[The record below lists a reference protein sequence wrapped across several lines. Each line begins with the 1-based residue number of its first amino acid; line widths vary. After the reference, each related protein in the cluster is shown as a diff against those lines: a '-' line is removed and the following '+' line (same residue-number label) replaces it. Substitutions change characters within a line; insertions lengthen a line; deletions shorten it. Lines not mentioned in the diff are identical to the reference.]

1 MRAFALIQ
9 ISSRTGTCGEDVA
22 SLPTAAAM
30 NRAPIPIA
38 PLARADAAP
47 PSFTAV
53 FAAAPHRL
61 MFFAGASAVLLSMLW
76 WTLALA
82 AGTFGWNTWPQAPI
96 PAIWA
101 HAMLAQYG
109 MLGPFIFGFLLTVFP
124 RWTGQPDLKR
134 RAYVPVFAG
143 VFGGY
148 LLALP
153 GLLDLRPLLVAGF
166 ALMLAGWI
174 YGIARLFGVLRAARS
189 RDRWAWS
196 ILAALTL
203 GALGLA
209 LFLAFLLGAPPELAI
224 AAIRLGTFGFL
235 LPVYFSVIHRMLPFF
250 SANVI
255 PGYRTVRPTRSLPLL
270 WMLLLAHLGF
280 GFASLPMWRAL
291 IDALLALFFLGH
303 WIAWQP
309 WKARRPGL
317 LAVLYLAFAWLPLAF
332 VLFALGGLRGEGA
345 YGALDMAALHAL
357 TVGFFG
363 SMLVA
368 MVTRVTHG
376 HSGRPL
382 AMGAVPWFTFLAVQA
397 VALARVIDALAGGG
411 ALAYTLTAAAW
422 VAAFLPWALRSA
434 WIYLSPRRDGRPG

>member
-1 MRAFALIQ
+1 MNRPEAGRKPRPIA
-9 ISSRTGTCGEDVA
+9 A
-22 SLPTAAAM
+22 SLEHG
-30 NRAPIPIA
+30 RANPRGISPS
-38 PLARADAAP
+38 LAQIL
-47 PSFTAV
+47 
-53 FAAAPHRL
+53 AAAPHRM
-61 MFFAGASAVLLSMLW
+61 MFFAGATAVLLSMLW

-82 AGTFGWNTWPQAPI
+82 AGTWGWAHWPQAPI
-96 PAIWA
+96 PTIWA

-109 MLGPFIFGFLLTVFP
+109 MLGPFIFGFTLTVFP
-124 RWTGQPDLKR
+124 RWSGQPELR
-134 RAYVPVFAG
+134 RGAYVPVFIG

-148 LLALP
+148 VLAVI
-153 GLLDLRPLLVAGF
+153 GLLDLRPLLLAGF
-166 ALMLAGWI
+166 ALLLAGWL
-174 YGIARLFGVLRAARS
+174 YGITRLLGVLRAARS

-209 LFLAFLLGAPPELAI
+209 LFLAVLMGAPGALAI
-224 AAIRLGTFGFL
+224 AAIRIGTFGFL
-235 LPVYFSVIHRMLPFF
+235 LPVFFSVIHRMLPFF

-255 PGYRTVRPTRSLPLL
+255 PGYRTVRPAWSLPLL
-270 WMLLLAHLGF
+270 WVLLLAHLGF
-280 GFASLPMWRAL
+280 GFAGLPTWRAL
-291 IDALLALFFLGH
+291 ADALLALFFLGH

-332 VLFALGGLRGEGA
+332 VLFALGGFRGEGA
-345 YGALDMAALHAL
+345 YGVLDMAALHAL

-363 SMLVA
+363 SILVG

-382 AMGAVPWFTFLAVQA
+382 AMGAIPWFTFLAVQA

-434 WIYLSPRRDGRPG
+434 WIYLTPRRDGRPG

>member
-1 MRAFALIQ
+1 MVTLIQ

-22 SLPTAAAM
+22 SRPTAAAM
-30 NRAPIPIA
+30 NHAPISPVSFVH
-38 PLARADAAP
+38 ADAAP
-47 PSFTAV
+47 PTFADV

-82 AGTFGWNTWPQAPI
+82 AGSFGWSAWPQVPI
-96 PAIWA
+96 PAMWA

-209 LFLAFLLGAPPELAI
+209 LFLAFLLGAPGALAI
-224 AAIRLGTFGFL
+224 AAIRIGSFGFL
-235 LPVYFSVIHRMLPFF
+235 LPVFFSVIHRMLPFF

-255 PGYRTVRPTRSLPLL
+255 PGYRTLRPTWSLPLL
-270 WMLLLAHLGF
+270 WVLLLTHLGF
-280 GFASLPMWRAL
+280 GFAGPPTWRAPA
-291 IDALLALFFLGH
+291 DALLALFFLGH

-332 VLFALGGLRGEGA
+332 VLFALGGFHGEGA
-345 YGALDMAALHAL
+345 YGVLDMAALHAL

-382 AMGAVPWFTFLAVQA
+382 AMGAVPWFTFLALQA

-434 WIYLSPRRDGRPG
+434 WIYLTPRHDGRPG